1 MSRDRRFGVTVI
13 AFIGSVFSPYY
24 AWSGRGDPENHC
36 AVNVAL
42 YRPGGNLWAMTE
54 RGKSR
59 LRRTADTLEIGKSR
73 LSWQDRTLVIDINET
88 AVPFLTPIRGK
99 ITVRPDS
106 RLDQAYD
113 LDGAGKHV
121 WRPIAP
127 RAATDVDLSPTHGR
141 WSGEGY
147 LDSNWG
153 AEPIEDG
160 FEDWDWS
167 RAHLKDK
174 TLISYDVKRRGGDCA
189 HLALAFDRTGEV
201 ARVAPPPA
209 KPLSPGLW
217 RMPRWVRPPAG
228 AQLSAPKTLE
238 DTPFYTRTWLSGEL
252 DGQPVEMMH
261 ESLSADRLR
270 SPIVKAMLPFR
281 MPRSGV

>member
-1 MSRDRRFGVTVI
+1 
-13 AFIGSVFSPYY
+13 
-24 AWSGRGDPENHC
+24 
-36 AVNVAL
+36 
-42 YRPGGNLWAMTE
+42 MTE
-54 RGKSR
+54 RGKTR
-59 LRRTADTLEIGKSR
+59 LRRAADVLEIGRSR
-73 LSWQDRTLVIDINET
+73 LTWEDGTLAIDLDET
-88 AVPFLTPIRGK
+88 AVPFLTPIRGR
-99 ITVRPDS
+99 ITVRPDF

-127 RAATDVDLSPTHGR
+127 RAAVDVDLSPKDGR

-189 HLALAFDRTGEV
+189 HLSLAFDRTGEV

-228 AQLSAPKTLE
+228 AQLSAPKALE
-238 DTPFYTRTWLSGEL
+238 DTPFYTRTWLSGEME
-252 DGQPVEMMH
+252 GEPIEMMH

>member
-1 MSRDRRFGVTVI
+1 MSRDRRCGVTVI

-42 YRPGGNLWAMTE
+42 YRPGANLWAMTE
-54 RGKSR
+54 RGKKR
-59 LRRTADTLEIGKSR
+59 LRRTADVLEIGKSR
-73 LSWQDRTLVIDINET
+73 LSWDDGTLVIDLAEI
-88 AVPFLTPIRGK
+88 AVPLPVPIRGR
-99 ITVRPDS
+99 ITVRPDF

-113 LDGAGKHV
+113 LDGAGKHI

-127 RAATDVDLSPTHGR
+127 RAAVEVDLSPTHGR

-160 FEDWDWS
+160 FCDWDWS
-167 RAHLKDK
+167 RAHLPDR

-189 HLALAFDRTGEV
+189 HLALAFDPKGVVT
-201 ARVAPPPA
+201 RVAPPEPR
-209 KPLSPGLW
+209 PLPPGFW
-217 RMPRWVRPPAG
+217 RVPRWVRPPPG
-228 AQLSAPKTLE
+228 ARLQ
-238 DTPFYTRTWLSGEL
+238 DTPFYTRTWLSGDV

-281 MPRSGV
+281 MPRSRL